1 MRRLSSK
8 AITIRDVARRAG
20 VSVATVSN
28 VLNGQKKVRSTS
40 YERVTEAATAL
51 NYRADP
57 AAAWLRTGRSRVV
70 AAVTPNLENPFFTSV
85 IARTLESAVNA

>member
-40 YERVTEAATAL
+40 GDVTAKNAADLWERSASLLGIGDLAL
-51 NYRADP
+51 RA
-57 AAAWLRTGRSRVV
+57 
-70 AAVTPNLENPFFTSV
+70 
-85 IARTLESAVNA
+85 